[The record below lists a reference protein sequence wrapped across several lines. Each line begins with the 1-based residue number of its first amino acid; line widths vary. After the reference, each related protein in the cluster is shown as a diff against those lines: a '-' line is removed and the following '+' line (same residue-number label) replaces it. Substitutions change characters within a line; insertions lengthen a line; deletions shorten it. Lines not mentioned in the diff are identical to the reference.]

1 LKRLLIALF
10 LLTALIVPSKGDV
23 THANEAP
30 TVILPGQVVTGEL
43 NPSKMSVSYSIT
55 LPSSGHLELDLE
67 YDELDLSLELHQD
80 GKLIDL
86 PITYRGTRSVSQGA
100 LEAGT
105 YEITIQNDYFWDE
118 EKRSYRLVP
127 TFTPANNHEMEPNQQ
142 VSNSSLLPLNKW
154 QTGFLSSQ
162 DKIDTY
168 QIDLKKAG
176 TLDIMFDS
184 LVDTGTTVEL
194 INRDNKLIATDFLFT
209 EESLRLKADLE
220 PGNYYLRVFNHDF
233 LDGSGGLYN
242 VKANLKY
249 ANNVEKESNN
259 TKRLA
264 KTFPFF
270 KQQTGFL
277 AWNDNIDYYKFT
289 LPKSSR
295 VSFDLIAPSNAWSV
309 LGLMNSKGEFLLYTN
324 LNSSERFRQSQTLA
338 KGTYYVA
345 IERSTLDTMG
355 GSYKL
360 QINSTH
366 LYPVSSINKVTVKS
380 SSVSGKT
387 EKGASVTMTIGNK
400 NYHRK
405 ADSKGNYSFKINKQK
420 AGTVIKI
427 TAKNKY
433 GSTVKT
439 TKVTK

>member
-1 LKRLLIALF
+1 
-10 LLTALIVPSKGDV
+10 
-23 THANEAP
+23 
-30 TVILPGQVVTGEL
+30 
-43 NPSKMSVSYSIT
+43 
-55 LPSSGHLELDLE
+55 
-67 YDELDLSLELHQD
+67 
-80 GKLIDL
+80 
-86 PITYRGTRSVSQGA
+86 
-100 LEAGT
+100 
-105 YEITIQNDYFWDE
+105 
-118 EKRSYRLVP
+118 
-127 TFTPANNHEMEPNQQ
+127 MEPNQQ

-387 EKGASVTMTIGNK
+387 EKGASLTMTIGNK

-420 AGTVIKI
+420 VGTVIKI
-427 TAKNKY
+427 TSKNKY

>member
-1 LKRLLIALF
+1 MKRLFIAL
-10 LLTALIVPSKGDV
+10 LLLMALVVSSKSAV
-23 THANEAP
+23 THANGTSP
-30 TVILPGQVVTGEL
+30 SMLPGQVVTGEL
-43 NPSKMSVSYSIT
+43 NASKTSVSYSIT
-55 LPSSGHLELDLE
+55 LPSSGHLELDFE
-67 YDELDLSLELHQD
+67 YGELDLALELRQE

-86 PITYRGTRSVSQGA
+86 PFNNLDARSVSNAA

-105 YEITIQNDYFWDE
+105 YEITIQNEHFMDE
-118 EKRSYRLVP
+118 EKSTYRLA
-127 TFTPANNHEMEPNQQ
+127 TAFTPANNHEMEPNQQ

-162 DKIDTY
+162 DTIDTY

-176 TLDIMFDS
+176 TLDIVFESLMDS
-184 LVDTGTTVEL
+184 QTDVEL
-194 INRDNKLIATDFLFT
+194 INRDNKIITTDYLFK
-209 EESLRLKADLE
+209 EEPFRLKADLE
-220 PGNYYLRVFNHDF
+220 PGIYYLRVHNEDFN
-233 LDGSGGLYN
+233 DGSGGIYEL
-242 VKANLKY
+242 KANFKL

-264 KTFPFF
+264 KTFPLF
-270 KQQTGFL
+270 KQQIGFL
-277 AWNDNIDYYKFT
+277 SWNDNIDYYKFT

-295 VSFDLIAPSNAWSV
+295 VSFDLIAPSNAWGTFI
-309 LGLMNSKGEFLLYTN
+309 LTDSKNKIFIEETFDLSGRY
-324 LNSSERFRQSQTLA
+324 RQSQTLA

-380 SSVSGKT
+380 TAVTGKT
-387 EKGASVTMTIGNK
+387 EKGATVTMTIGKK

-405 ADSKGNYSFKINKQK
+405 ADSKGSYSFKINKQK

-427 TAKNKY
+427 TSKNKY